1 MLYDLHHAITDGA
14 TSGNYRFILVQNA
27 TNGVFKRKFLIRT
40 SSLEKFVD
48 NENCPKAKIEL
59 DWEEVAASC
68 LASSLAPSQWG
79 EDSST
84 VLG

>member
-1 MLYDLHHAITDGA
+1 MLYDLHHAITDSA
-14 TSGNYRFILVQNA
+14 TSGNFIFFLVQNA
-27 TNGVFKRKFLIRT
+27 TNRVFKRKFLIRT

-68 LASSLAPSQWG
+68 LASSLAPSQSG